1 MKTAGYAALIDYYDL
16 KVPLPSRL
24 AGIAERHHRVLTP
37 DWQVLTPR
45 HAPTDDLG
53 GHLEFAL
60 KWEGVD
66 LGVLA
71 ALFRVVPDEKIA
83 ALIKTGPTGLYIRR
97 LWFLHEWLT
106 GLQLDVPQLGKVRAV
121 PVIDPT
127 QQFGITNGIIST
139 RHRVV
144 DNLPGI
150 RAFCP
155 LVRRTK
161 TIEAYLAKGLD
172 HQAREIV
179 GRTHADVITRAA
191 AFLLLDDS
199 RASFRI
205 EGEQPSPQRAERWG
219 RAISEAGS
227 RPLSVAE
234 FERLQRI
241 VIGDARF
248 VQLGL
253 RRAGGFVGAHDRRT
267 QEPIPEHISA
277 RAEDLKSLVEGVVA
291 YDQRVIGAGIDP
303 VVIAAALSFGFVYF
317 HPFEDGN
324 GRLHR
329 WLIHH
334 VLAVAGYNPP
344 GLVFP
349 VSAAMERQIAQYKA
363 VLESY
368 SRPLLPFI
376 EWQTTPEGN
385 VRVLNDTGDYYR
397 YFDATAHAE
406 FLYGCVEQ
414 TIEQD
419 LPREV
424 AYLESYDRFAKGLQ
438 NIIDM
443 PESKVDLLHRFLR
456 QGKGHLSSRART
468 KEFAAF
474 TESEVGVVEA
484 LYEKSFAGI
493 QWEEN
498 EGVANGK
505 N

>member
-1 MKTAGYAALIDYYDL
+1 
-16 KVPLPSRL
+16 
-24 AGIAERHHRVLTP
+24 
-37 DWQVLTPR
+37 
-45 HAPTDDLG
+45 
-53 GHLEFAL
+53 
-60 KWEGVD
+60 
-66 LGVLA
+66 
-71 ALFRVVPDEKIA
+71 
-83 ALIKTGPTGLYIRR
+83 
-97 LWFLHEWLT
+97 
-106 GLQLDVPQLGKVRAV
+106 
-121 PVIDPT
+121 
-127 QQFGITNGIIST
+127 
-139 RHRVV
+139 
-144 DNLPGI
+144 
-150 RAFCP
+150 
-155 LVRRTK
+155 
-161 TIEAYLAKGLD
+161 
-172 HQAREIV
+172 
-179 GRTHADVITRAA
+179 
-191 AFLLLDDS
+191 
-199 RASFRI
+199 
-205 EGEQPSPQRAERWG
+205 
-219 RAISEAGS
+219 
-227 RPLSVAE
+227 
-234 FERLQRI
+234 
-241 VIGDARF
+241 

-253 RRAGGFVGAHDRRT
+253 RGAGGFVGAHDRRT

-291 YDQRVIGAGIDP
+291 YDQRVTGAGIDP

-349 VSAAMERQIAQYKA
+349 VSAAVERQIAQYKA